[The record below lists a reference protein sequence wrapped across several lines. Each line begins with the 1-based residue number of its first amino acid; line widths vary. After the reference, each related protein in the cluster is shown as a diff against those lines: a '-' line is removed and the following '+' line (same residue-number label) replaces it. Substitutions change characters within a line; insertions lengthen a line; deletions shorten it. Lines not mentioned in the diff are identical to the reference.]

1 MTELINT
8 IDQTFNFNS
17 NTIRVVG
24 NYNEPWFV
32 AKDICNILELSNVT
46 EALRNIPKKWMA
58 SETLRS
64 SYNSQNM
71 NIISEPAVYK
81 LIMRSNKLIAQKFQE
96 YVCEEILPS
105 IRKAG
110 EFKLKEIIDTKN
122 RELKIKEDEKKLVE
136 HEKKLVEDQ
145 LKITTK
151 ENKNLHTLV
160 KKKKRKRYSYSHSVY
175 IISNPHFKNYFKI
188 GMTSDRNKR
197 LAALAPGAPQPYD
210 IEYSRELCNAF
221 EEKAIESLLLGIFDK
236 FRVETET
243 HGGKQREWI
252 KNVKL
257 DIIKKELD
265 TLADYYQN
273 KKKYY
278 TNEFIEEDNIEV
290 DDKVEVEV
298 EFIDDKDDT
307 DCEYIIE
314 DIIENNEE
322 INNEKPCYKCKE
334 YKPLSEYYDKIEN
347 KDGKEGT
354 CKLCYSDN
362 KKILKKEKDERELI
376 KREEGTKKCRT
387 CKNVLNFECF
397 GKHGT
402 SKDGYEY
409 VCLECKK
416 QDAKNIEEKRCEEC
430 RKTQKIINFNTFR
443 LGYSNFCK
451 ECENKDEKYKKKE
464 TEYKK
469 CSSCKNL
476 KSIEQYSKCSTSADG
491 YYNYCSECSKEK
503 SKKQKEN
510 QKQKEKIIVE
520 NKVCCKCK
528 EEKDTSK
535 YFYKNQS
542 SKDGFRSKCIDCEKE
557 YDKELRLSKMK

>member
-8 IDQTFNFNS
+8 IDQTFNFND

-46 EALRNIPKKWMA
+46 EALRNIPKKWMT

-81 LIMRSNKLIAQKFQE
+81 LIMRSNKPIAQKFQE

-105 IRKAG
+105 IRKTG

-122 RELKIKEDEKKLVE
+122 RELKII
-136 HEKKLVEDQ
+136 EDQ

-175 IISNPHFKNYFKI
+175 IISNPDFKNCFKI

-197 LAALAPGAPQPYD
+197 LADLAPGAPQPYN

-236 FRVETET
+236 FRIETET

-265 TLADYYQN
+265 TLVDYYQN

-278 TNEFIEEDNIEV
+278 TNEFNNNKDNAEIEEDI
-290 DDKVEVEV
+290 KSQI
-298 EFIDDKDDT
+298 EFIDNDT

-314 DIIENNEE
+314 YEDNNNEE
-322 INNEKPCYKCKE
+322 LNEKVCYKCKE
-334 YKPLSEYYDKIEN
+334 SKPLSEYYDKIEN
-347 KDGKEGT
+347 SDGKEGT
-354 CKLCYSDN
+354 CKLCYSEN

-387 CKNVLNFECF
+387 CKNILNFECF

-416 QDAKNIEEKRCEEC
+416 QDAKNIEEKRCEGC

-443 LGYSNFCK
+443 LGYSSFCK
-451 ECENKDEKYKKKE
+451 ECENKDEKYKKIE
-464 TEYKK
+464 TNDKK

-476 KSIEQYSKCSTSADG
+476 KSIELFSKCSTSADG

-503 SKKQKEN
+503 CKKQKD
-510 QKQKEKIIVE
+510 KQKEKEKIIIE
-520 NKVCCKCK
+520 KKVCCKCK
-528 EEKDTSK
+528 EEKYTK
-535 YFYKNQS
+535 YFYKNNS